1 MNIVW
6 VCAGRFVSCLKVFSL
21 QSISLFLIT
30 MTSTERVLVIRRSLF
45 DRLGSFHGLN
55 PEISRYLPIFMDPA
69 NHFFVPRAEAE
80 EDPSLKQLIP
90 YVVVTSEGRLLH
102 YRRGNGTGEKRLL
115 KKGSVGI
122 GGHINDGDGL
132 GEAFD
137 AAAYQRALIRELQEE
152 LVISSSFVERPL
164 ALLNDDTNPVG
175 AVHLGIVH
183 QCQIS
188 SPEVSANEEAISE
201 LGFLSLEELAARH
214 DQLETWSQLV
224 VQGWGDLGTIGK

>member
-1 MNIVW
+1 M
-6 VCAGRFVSCLKVFSL
+6 SE
-21 QSISLFLIT
+21 Q
-30 MTSTERVLVIRRSLF
+30 VLVIRRSLF
-45 DRLGSFHGLN
+45 DEIGSFHGLN
-55 PEISRYLPIFMDPA
+55 ADIQRYLPAFLEPG

-90 YVVVTSEGRLLH
+90 YVVVTAGDKLLH
-102 YRRGNGTGEKRLL
+102 YRRGSGSGEKRLL

-137 AAAYQRALIRELQEE
+137 AAAYQRALMRELQEE
-152 LVISSSFVERPL
+152 LSIESCFIERPL
-164 ALLNDDTNPVG
+164 ALLNDDSNPVG

-183 QCQIS
+183 QCQLAE
-188 SPEVSANEEAISE
+188 PNVKANEEAIAE
-201 LGFLSLEELAARH
+201 LGFLTLEELAGRH

-224 VQGWGDLGTIGK
+224 IEGWSGLRTIGGQSL

>member
-1 MNIVW
+1 M
-6 VCAGRFVSCLKVFSL
+6 S
-21 QSISLFLIT
+21 SI
-30 MTSTERVLVIRRSLF
+30 EQVLVIRRSLF
-45 DRLGSFHGLN
+45 DELGSFHGLN
-55 PEISRYLPIFMDPA
+55 PEIGRYLPVFLQPG

-90 YVVVTSEGRLLH
+90 YVVVTSGEKILH
-102 YRRGNGTGEKRLL
+102 YRRGSGSGETRLL

-137 AAAYQRALIRELQEE
+137 SAAYQRALMRELQEE
-152 LVISSSFVERPL
+152 LSLGSAFIERPL

-183 QCQIS
+183 QCHLAE
-188 SPEVSANEEAISE
+188 PEVTANEDAIAE
-201 LGFLSLEELAARH
+201 LGFLSREELAERN
-214 DQLETWSQLV
+214 DQLESWSQLV
-224 VQGWGDLGTIGK
+224 LEGWGNLRTIG

>member
-1 MNIVW
+1 MVIF
-6 VCAGRFVSCLKVFSL
+6 GKILSL
-21 QSISLFLIT
+21 SRQHGETTLSPLFMST
-30 MTSTERVLVIRRSLF
+30 TERVLVIRRSLF
-45 DRLGSFHGLN
+45 DELGSFHGLN
-55 PEISRYLPIFMDPA
+55 SEISRYLPVFLEPE

-90 YVVVTSEGRLLH
+90 YVVVTHNDKLLH
-102 YRRGNGTGEKRLL
+102 YRRGSGSGETRLL

-137 AAAYQRALIRELQEE
+137 SAAYQRALMRELMEE
-152 LVISSSFVERPL
+152 LNIAGSFIERPL
-164 ALLNDDTNPVG
+164 ALLNDDSNPVG

-188 SPEVSANEEAISE
+188 SADVTANEEAIAE
-201 LGFLSLEELAARH
+201 LGFLTLEELVARH
-214 DQLETWSQLV
+214 DHLETWSQLV
-224 VQGWGDLGTIGK
+224 VQGWNDLRTLG